1 VILLNL
7 LNFDVMSVFKCK
19 YVIYY
24 SRAGRQ
30 FSELYVG
37 TKSNLNAKLKRY
49 RQNPMI
55 SQVSFEPYF
64 DPEVPQSLFPS

>member
-1 VILLNL
+1 MLNL
-7 LNFDVMSVFKCK
+7 LNFNVMSVSKCK

-24 SRAGRQ
+24 FRSGRQ

-55 SQVSFEPYF
+55 SQVSFEPFF
-64 DPEVPQSLFPS
+64 DPETPQSLSFPP